1 VARLDKRTRGLLC
14 MVVALHAAGVWKVYP
29 SGEGRVDAVRGVDL
43 EVHAGEMVAITGPS
57 GCGKTSLLN
66 VLSGLDAP
74 SAGTVL
80 IQGDSLFDLDD
91 DRRTRLRGER
101 LGFVFQAFNLLPVLT
116 ATENVEIPLL
126 LTGQPAHDVRK
137 VALEALASVGLAD
150 RAGHL
155 PAMLSGGQQQRVA
168 VARAVVH
175 RPSIVLCDEPTGNL
189 DSVTSNEVLDLMST
203 LCREEGMT
211 FLIVTHDDAVAARCD
226 RVLRM
231 RDGLFLH
238 DASEEA

>member
-1 VARLDKRTRGLLC
+1 
-14 MVVALHAAGVWKVYP
+14 
-29 SGEGRVDAVRGVDL
+29 
-43 EVHAGEMVAITGPS
+43 ITGPS

-126 LTGQPAHDVRK
+126 LAGQPAHDVRK

-231 RDGLFLH
+231 RDGQFLD

>member
-1 VARLDKRTRGLLC
+1 MVA
-14 MVVALHAAGVWKVYP
+14 ALHATGVWKVYP

-43 EVHAGEMVAITGPS
+43 VVHAGEMVAITGPS

-126 LTGQPAHDVRK
+126 LSGQPAHDVRK

-150 RAGHL
+150 RANHL

-189 DSVTSNEVLDLMST
+189 DSVTSNEVLDLMSA

-226 RVLRM
+226 RVVRM
-231 RDGLFLH
+231 RDGLLL
-238 DASEEA
+238 DDGASEEA

>member
-1 VARLDKRTRGLLC
+1 MVA
-14 MVVALHAAGVWKVYP
+14 ALHATGVWKVYP

-126 LTGQPAHDVRK
+126 LSGKAANDVRK
-137 VALEALASVGLAD
+137 TALEALASVGLAD
-150 RAGHL
+150 RADHL

-189 DSVTSNEVLDLMST
+189 DSVTSNEVLDLMSA

-226 RVLRM
+226 RILRM
-231 RDGLFLH
+231 RDGLFF
-238 DASEEA
+238 DDGASEEA

>member
-1 VARLDKRTRGLLC
+1 MREDL
-14 MVVALHAAGVWKVYP
+14 AAQ
-29 SGEGRVDAVRGVDL
+29 RAQRF
-43 EVHAGEMVAITGPS
+43 
-57 GCGKTSLLN
+57 GCT
-66 VLSGLDAP
+66 

-116 ATENVEIPLL
+116 ATENVEIPPSHRATRTRRPQGGPRGLGL
-126 LTGQPAHDVRK
+126 
-137 VALEALASVGLAD
+137 SGLAD

-231 RDGLFLH
+231 RDGQFLD

>member
-1 VARLDKRTRGLLC
+1 MVA
-14 MVVALHAAGVWKVYP
+14 ALHATGVWKVYP

-43 EVHAGEMVAITGPS
+43 TVQAGEMVAITGPS

-74 SAGTVL
+74 SAGSVL
-80 IQGDSLFDLDD
+80 VQGDSLFDLDD

-126 LTGQPAHDVRK
+126 LSGRPGHEVRS
-137 VALEALASVGLAD
+137 VAWEALASVGLAD
-150 RAGHL
+150 RADHL

-168 VARAVVH
+168 VARAGGH

-189 DSVTSNEVLDLMST
+189 DSVTSDDVLSLMAT

-211 FLIVTHDDAVAARCD
+211 FLIVTHDDAVASRCD
-226 RVLRM
+226 RILRM
-231 RDGLFLH
+231 RDGLFLGD

>member
-1 VARLDKRTRGLLC
+1 
-14 MVVALHAAGVWKVYP
+14 M
-29 SGEGRVDAVRGVDL
+29 
-43 EVHAGEMVAITGPS
+43 
-57 GCGKTSLLN
+57 
-66 VLSGLDAP
+66 
-74 SAGTVL
+74 
-80 IQGDSLFDLDD
+80 
-91 DRRTRLRGER
+91 
-101 LGFVFQAFNLLPVLT
+101 LT

-231 RDGLFLH
+231 RDGQFL
-238 DASEEA
+238 DGASEEA

>member
-1 VARLDKRTRGLLC
+1 MA
-14 MVVALHAAGVWKVYP
+14 
-29 SGEGRVDAVRGVDL
+29 S
-43 EVHAGEMVAITGPS
+43 S
-57 GCGKTSLLN
+57 
-66 VLSGLDAP
+66 SGLQPPPRAD
-74 SAGTVL
+74 GH
-80 IQGDSLFDLDD
+80 
-91 DRRTRLRGER
+91 R
-101 LGFVFQAFNLLPVLT
+101 
-116 ATENVEIPLL
+116 NVEIPLL

-211 FLIVTHDDAVAARCD
+211 FLIVPMTTWSLPVATVSCACATGTD
-226 RVLRM
+226 
-231 RDGLFLH
+231 

>member
-1 VARLDKRTRGLLC
+1 VRGIDLTDPKLDKL
-14 MVVALHAAGVWKVYP
+14 ALRK
-29 SGEGRVDAVRGVDL
+29 RVG
-43 EVHAGEMVAITGPS
+43 M
-57 GCGKTSLLN
+57 
-66 VLSGLDAP
+66 
-74 SAGTVL
+74 
-80 IQGDSLFDLDD
+80 
-91 DRRTRLRGER
+91 
-101 LGFVFQAFNLLPVLT
+101 VFQQYNLFPHKTAMENIMMAPMLVLK
-116 ATENVEIPLL
+116 ENE
-126 LTGQPAHDVRK
+126 DEVRQRARDLMKK
-137 VALEALASVGLAD
+137 VRLEGKEDAYPGE
-150 RAGHL
+150 
-155 PAMLSGGQQQRVA
+155 LSGGQQQRVA

-231 RDGLFLH
+231 RDGQFLD

>member
-1 VARLDKRTRGLLC
+1 
-14 MVVALHAAGVWKVYP
+14 MVPALHAMGVWKVYP
-29 SGEGRVDAVRGVDL
+29 SGDGRVDAVRGVDL
-43 EVHAGEMVAITGPS
+43 TVHAGEMVAITGPS

-80 IQGDSLFDLDD
+80 VQGDSLFDLDD

-101 LGFVFQAFNLLPVLT
+101 LGFVFQAFNLLPVLN

-126 LTGQPAHDVRK
+126 LSGQPAHDVRVK
-137 VALEALASVGLAD
+137 ALDALSSVGLAD
-150 RAGHL
+150 RADHL

-189 DSVTSNEVLDLMST
+189 DSATSDEVLDLMAG
-203 LCREEGMT
+203 LCRDEGMT

-226 RVLRM
+226 RILRM
-231 RDGLFLH
+231 SDGLLLGDD

>member
-1 VARLDKRTRGLLC
+1 
-14 MVVALHAAGVWKVYP
+14 
-29 SGEGRVDAVRGVDL
+29 
-43 EVHAGEMVAITGPS
+43 MVAITGPS

-231 RDGLFLH
+231 RDGQFLD

>member
-1 VARLDKRTRGLLC
+1 
-14 MVVALHAAGVWKVYP
+14 MVEALHATGVWKVYP
-29 SGEGRVDAVRGVDL
+29 SGDGRVDAVRGVD
-43 EVHAGEMVAITGPS
+43 VVVQAGEMVAITGPS

-80 IQGDSLFDLDD
+80 VQGDSLFDLDD
-91 DRRTRLRGER
+91 DQRTRLRGER

-126 LTGQPAHDVRK
+126 LSGRPAHEVRS
-137 VALEALASVGLAD
+137 VALEALASVGLGD
-150 RAGHL
+150 RADHL

-189 DSVTSNEVLDLMST
+189 DSVTSDDVLDLMSR
-203 LCREEGMT
+203 LCKEEGMT
-211 FLIVTHDDAVAARCD
+211 FLIVTHDEAVAARCD

-231 RDGLFLH
+231 RDGLFLNGN

>member
-1 VARLDKRTRGLLC
+1 MVA
-14 MVVALHAAGVWKVYP
+14 ALHAAGVWKVYP

-43 EVHAGEMVAITGPS
+43 EVQAGEMVAITGPS

-126 LTGQPAHDVRK
+126 LAGQPAHDVRK

-231 RDGLFLH
+231 RDGQFLD

>member
-1 VARLDKRTRGLLC
+1 MHPLLGRCSSKAIHCSTLTTTAARGCEGNGL
-14 MVVALHAAGVWKVYP
+14 VSSSRP
-29 SGEGRVDAVRGVDL
+29 S
-43 EVHAGEMVAITGPS
+43 
-57 GCGKTSLLN
+57 TS
-66 VLSGLDAP
+66 
-74 SAGTVL
+74 
-80 IQGDSLFDLDD
+80 F
-91 DRRTRLRGER
+91 
-101 LGFVFQAFNLLPVLT
+101 PVLT

-126 LTGQPAHDVRK
+126 LAGQPAHDVRK

-231 RDGLFLH
+231 RDGQFLD

>member
-1 VARLDKRTRGLLC
+1 MARLDKRTRGFLH
-14 MVVALHAAGVWKVYP
+14 MVAALHAAGVWKVYP

-126 LTGQPAHDVRK
+126 LSGQPAHAVRK

-150 RAGHL
+150 RADHL

-189 DSVTSNEVLDLMST
+189 DSVTSNEVLDLMSN

-231 RDGLFLH
+231 RDGQFL
-238 DASEEA
+238 DGASEEA

>member
-1 VARLDKRTRGLLC
+1 
-14 MVVALHAAGVWKVYP
+14 MVPALHAMGVWKVYP
-29 SGEGRVDAVRGVDL
+29 SGDGRVDAVRGVDL
-43 EVHAGEMVAITGPS
+43 TVHAGEMVAITGPS

-80 IQGDSLFDLDD
+80 VQGDSLFDLDD

-126 LTGQPAHDVRK
+126 LSGQPAHDVRAK
-137 VALEALASVGLAD
+137 ALEALSSVGLAD
-150 RAGHL
+150 RSDHL

-175 RPSIVLCDEPTGNL
+175 LS
-189 DSVTSNEVLDLMST
+189 
-203 LCREEGMT
+203 
-211 FLIVTHDDAVAARCD
+211 LIHI
-226 RVLRM
+226 
-231 RDGLFLH
+231 
-238 DASEEA
+238 

>member
-1 VARLDKRTRGLLC
+1 MVA
-14 MVVALHAAGVWKVYP
+14 ALHAAGVWKVYP

-43 EVHAGEMVAITGPS
+43 EVRAGEMVAITGPS

-137 VALEALASVGLAD
+137 VALKALASVGLAD

-231 RDGLFLH
+231 RDGQFLD